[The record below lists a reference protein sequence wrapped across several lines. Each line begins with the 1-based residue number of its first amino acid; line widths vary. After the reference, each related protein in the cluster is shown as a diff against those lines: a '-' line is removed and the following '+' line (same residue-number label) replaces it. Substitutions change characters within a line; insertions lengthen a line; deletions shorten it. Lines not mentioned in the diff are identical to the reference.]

1 MDNIARFGII
11 DREIIADA
19 MSEYE
24 HQMKSLGNRLMA
36 AAAAQVADRLHRWL
50 DGEYDNSINP

>member
-24 HQMKSLGNRLMA
+24 RQMRSLGNRLMA
-36 AAAAQVADRLHRWL
+36 AATAQVADRLDRWL
-50 DGEYDNSINP
+50 GGEYDNSINP

>member
-11 DREIIADA
+11 DMEIIADA

-24 HQMKSLGNRLMA
+24 RQMRSLGNILMA
-36 AAAAQVADRLHRWL
+36 AATAQVADRLHRWL
-50 DGEYDNSINP
+50 NGEYDNSINP

>member
-24 HQMKSLGNRLMA
+24 RQMRSLGNRLMA
-36 AAAAQVADRLHRWL
+36 AAAAQVADRLDRWL
-50 DGEYDNSINP
+50 GGEYDNSINP